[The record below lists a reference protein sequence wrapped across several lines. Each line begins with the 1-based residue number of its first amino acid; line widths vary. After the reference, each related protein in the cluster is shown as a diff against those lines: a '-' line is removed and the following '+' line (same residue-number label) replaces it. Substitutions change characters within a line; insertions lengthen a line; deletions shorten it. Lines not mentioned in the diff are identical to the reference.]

1 MNDKHGIVMLNNAY
15 IKRLEIIVL
24 IEENGWLGGRKMKIL
39 VETGQYDIPW
49 LAVGKRFALWLLSI
63 PINLIPILLKYI
75 AKLKPQDFHGISSYF
90 ASVFSDL
97 DITFIVASVLFVL
110 CIEGYFTEAEVPQI
124 YKKFQLICLIY
135 FTVTILLYKVFTFR
149 NDLFGMMSILTAV
162 KYNLI
167 LILLTVIL
175 GFFCTV
181 SISLEKSEAKL

>member
-1 MNDKHGIVMLNNAY
+1 MLNNAY

-135 FTVTILLYKVFTFR
+135 FTVTILLYTVFTFR

-175 GFFCTV
+175 GFFLYGV
-181 SISLEKSEAKL
+181 HFLGKK

>member
-1 MNDKHGIVMLNNAY
+1 MLNNAY

-97 DITFIVASVLFVL
+97 DITFIVASVLF
-110 CIEGYFTEAEVPQI
+110 I
-124 YKKFQLICLIY
+124 YSVHLSKRSVWNDEYLDSS
-135 FTVTILLYKVFTFR
+135 KV
-149 NDLFGMMSILTAV
+149 
-162 KYNLI
+162 
-167 LILLTVIL
+167 
-175 GFFCTV
+175 
-181 SISLEKSEAKL
+181 

>member
-1 MNDKHGIVMLNNAY
+1 M
-15 IKRLEIIVL
+15 
-24 IEENGWLGGRKMKIL
+24 
-39 VETGQYDIPW
+39 
-49 LAVGKRFALWLLSI
+49 
-63 PINLIPILLKYI
+63 
-75 AKLKPQDFHGISSYF
+75 
-90 ASVFSDL
+90 
-97 DITFIVASVLFVL
+97 
-110 CIEGYFTEAEVPQI
+110 PQI

-135 FTVTILLYKVFTFR
+135 FTVTILLYTVFTFR

>member
-1 MNDKHGIVMLNNAY
+1 
-15 IKRLEIIVL
+15 
-24 IEENGWLGGRKMKIL
+24 MKIL

-135 FTVTILLYKVFTFR
+135 FTVTILLYTV
-149 NDLFGMMSILTAV
+149 FGMMSILTAV

>member
-1 MNDKHGIVMLNNAY
+1 
-15 IKRLEIIVL
+15 
-24 IEENGWLGGRKMKIL
+24 MKIL

-135 FTVTILLYKVFTFR
+135 FTVTILLYT
-149 NDLFGMMSILTAV
+149 MMSILTAV